1 MTDQSGNLT
10 GKDLRGAGLSGANL
24 QDQDLSDA
32 DLRNANLSG
41 ANLQNTSLQDADL
54 RNANLKGA
62 NLTNADLRGAE
73 LEGAA
78 LDGANLSAARM
89 SEEASVDSE
98 MGLTGLV
105 SSVVSG
111 LTIVVAFS
119 LLALGYSNFW
129 VVFIIGFAAVMPVAT
144 RMASWYES
152 RSTDDAEESPSDASE
167 EQDALTRLRER
178 YATGEIDE
186 EEFEQRV
193 ERLLETESVDNAETF
208 YHGSE
213 NGDTSKENS
222 DSHKREPERN

>member
-1 MTDQSGNLT
+1 VSDHSDDFQ

-24 QDQDLSDA
+24 QNQDLSGA

-41 ANLQNTSLQDADL
+41 ANLQKSSLKDADL

-62 NLTNADLRGAE
+62 NLADADLRGAE

-78 LDGANLSAARM
+78 LDGANLSDARM
-89 SEEASVDSE
+89 SDDASSDSTGE
-98 MGLTGLV
+98 LTGLV

-129 VVFIIGFAAVMPVAT
+129 VVFIIGFAAVMPLST
-144 RMASWYES
+144 KMASWYES
-152 RSTDDAEESPSDASE
+152 RSTDDAESSSTESAE

-178 YATGEIDE
+178 YATGDIDE
-186 EEFEQRV
+186 EEFERRV
-193 ERLLETESVDNAETF
+193 ERLLETESVDDAETF

-213 NGDTSKENS
+213 NRDTSKEKS
-222 DSHKREPERN
+222 DREREPERN